1 MDLEMELLN
10 CHLLINQVQLHIGI
24 LVIQKQQQL
33 ISIGYVTGIN
43 PGYAKITAYTANGYS
58 DSCDVYV
65 RYDGTKIV
73 ATANKFKG
81 YTGRQMF
88 NLFKQRTG
96 NGFYEEWCALF
107 VSYVYDLNNAVRSYK
122 NLDQYAWSVSYFT
135 ELPNYKS
142 KAKYPNYIPKKGDL
156 IIFDNTEDKNYAY
169 DHVGMVTSYN
179 AKYKIIY
186 AIEGN
191 IRGGGEKYSTIVG
204 YDQYYNSV
212 PYRRVNGKQNMEIRG
227 FLSLNNGL

>member
-73 ATANKFKG
+73 ATANKLAG
-81 YTGRQMF
+81 YNGTQIFNLIKKRTGRAYA
-88 NLFKQRTG
+88 T
-96 NGFYEEWCALF
+96 EWCALF
-107 VSYVYDLNNAVRSYK
+107 ASYCYDLNYAVRSYK
-122 NLDQYAWSVSYFT
+122 TVGEYFIRVSQFAN
-135 ELPNYKS
+135 LPNYRS
-142 KAKYPNYIPKKGDL
+142 KINYPNYIPKKGDL
-156 IIFDNTEDKNYAY
+156 IIFEKTGSNLEYE
-169 DHVGMVTSYN
+169 HIGIVTSYD
-179 AKYKIIY
+179 AKNKIVY
-186 AIEGN
+186 SIEGN
-191 IRGGGEKYSTIVG
+191 IGNSNDFRSVVG
-204 YDQYYNSV
+204 YDRYKNTYPFN
-212 PYRRVNGKQNMEIRG
+212 RVQGDPKLKIKG
-227 FLSLNNGL
+227 FFSLNNEYN